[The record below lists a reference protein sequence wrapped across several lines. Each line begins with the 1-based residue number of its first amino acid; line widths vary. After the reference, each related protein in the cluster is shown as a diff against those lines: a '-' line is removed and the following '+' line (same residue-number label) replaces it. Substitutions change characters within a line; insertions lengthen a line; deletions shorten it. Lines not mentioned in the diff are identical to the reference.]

1 MSLSVLQNAKRPEG
15 HGKVPIIGRNSKGVK
30 RMVEKKSTAIYE
42 DIKKDIISGKIDS
55 RSFLNVGEIS
65 DQYHVSKAPV
75 RDALQLLCD
84 RGFLISFPR
93 KGFMVNLFSNEEV
106 NKIQAIRRHME
117 KYSVQL
123 AVENATDEEINSLR
137 EFTREESRS
146 LEPGESNNVR
156 FHLRLA
162 EIGHNE
168 FLPQTVRDLVE
179 KVSLANIKAA
189 SDFDLHDKIIDAL
202 LARDLELAVARMEED
217 VHDL

>member
-1 MSLSVLQNAKRPEG
+1 
-15 HGKVPIIGRNSKGVK
+15 
-30 RMVEKKSTAIYE
+30 
-42 DIKKDIISGKIDS
+42 
-55 RSFLNVGEIS
+55 
-65 DQYHVSKAPV
+65 
-75 RDALQLLCD
+75 
-84 RGFLISFPR
+84 
-93 KGFMVNLFSNEEV
+93 MVNLFSNEEV

-137 EFTREESRS
+137 EFTREESSS

-202 LARDLELAVARMEED
+202 LARDLELAVACMEED